1 MLSVLPHRELTLRSP
16 LFPYNLNQVVPCD
29 PAVSIWRP
37 VLLDAPSL
45 SAGDL
50 LRRSAEQASALHQ
63 ISLQDIRRRS
73 GWLNDSPLSF
83 NWLFSIPIRLLF
95 ASNIR
100 RNGVFQASPC
110 LRPCHLM
117 VCLAMKWQH
126 FFSKYLTG
134 RKGTHNLV

>member
-1 MLSVLPHRELTLRSP
+1 MKKLPPFCSIGSVGGSNGNAAGGEYPRRRFSSPMLSVLPHRELTLRSP

-29 PAVSIWRP
+29 SAVSIWRR

-83 NWLFSIPIRLLF
+83 NWLCSIPISEDLVRPK
-95 ASNIR
+95 
-100 RNGVFQASPC
+100 VSP
-110 LRPCHLM
+110 R
-117 VCLAMKWQH
+117 
-126 FFSKYLTG
+126 
-134 RKGTHNLV
+134 

>member
-1 MLSVLPHRELTLRSP
+1 MKKLPPFCSIGSVGGSNGNAAGGEYPRRRFSSPMLIVLSHRELTLRSP
-16 LFPYNLNQVVPCD
+16 LFPYNPNQVVPCD

-83 NWLFSIPIRLLF
+83 NWLCSIPISEDLVRPK
-95 ASNIR
+95 
-100 RNGVFQASPC
+100 VSP
-110 LRPCHLM
+110 R
-117 VCLAMKWQH
+117 
-126 FFSKYLTG
+126 
-134 RKGTHNLV
+134 

>member
-1 MLSVLPHRELTLRSP
+1 MGRLHGDSHGMGTEPEHSLPSPMLSVLPHRELTLRSP

-83 NWLFSIPIRLLF
+83 NWLCSIPISEDLVRP
-95 ASNIR
+95 R
-100 RNGVFQASPC
+100 VSP
-110 LRPCHLM
+110 R
-117 VCLAMKWQH
+117 
-126 FFSKYLTG
+126 
-134 RKGTHNLV
+134 